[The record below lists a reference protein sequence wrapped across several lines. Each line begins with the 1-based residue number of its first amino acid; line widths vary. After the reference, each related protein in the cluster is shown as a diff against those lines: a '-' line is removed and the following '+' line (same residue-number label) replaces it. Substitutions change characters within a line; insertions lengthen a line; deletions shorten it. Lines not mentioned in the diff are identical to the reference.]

1 MQFQLVSKALTDAGF
16 PGFYLRLIT
25 LIRGKLMFNNPAIQN
40 LALLAGRIMLS
51 APFVMGGF
59 NKLMGFSSGGTQKYM
74 EAMGVPGILLPL
86 VIITELGF
94 GLMVLAGFK
103 ARFAAFML
111 AGFTLL
117 AGLLFHYK
125 PADAMQMVMFWK
137 NIAISGGFLAL
148 IAAGAGAYSVDGK
161 RGE

>member
-1 MQFQLVSKALTDAGF
+1 MLNS
-16 PGFYLRLIT
+16 
-25 LIRGKLMFNNPAIQN
+25 PAINN
-40 LALLAGRIMLS
+40 LALLAGRVLLS

-59 NKLMGFSSGGTQKYM
+59 NKLMGFGSGGTQKYM
-74 EAMGVPGILLPL
+74 EAMGVPGALLPL
-86 VIITELGF
+86 VILTELGF

-103 ARFAAFML
+103 TRIAAFAL

-125 PADAMQMVMFWK
+125 PADAMQMIMFWK
-137 NIAISGGFLAL
+137 NIAITGGFLSL
-148 IAAGAGAYSVDGK
+148 MAAGAGAYSVDGK

>member
-1 MQFQLVSKALTDAGF
+1 MLNSH
-16 PGFYLRLIT
+16 
-25 LIRGKLMFNNPAIQN
+25 AINN
-40 LALLAGRIMLS
+40 LALLAGRVLLS

-74 EAMGVPGILLPL
+74 EAMGVPGALLPL
-86 VIITELGF
+86 VILTELGF

-103 ARFAAFML
+103 TRIAAFAL

-125 PADAMQMVMFWK
+125 PADAMQMIMFWK
-137 NIAISGGFLAL
+137 NIAITGGFLSL
-148 IAAGAGAYSVDGK
+148 MAAGAGAYSVDGK

>member
-1 MQFQLVSKALTDAGF
+1 MLNSH
-16 PGFYLRLIT
+16 
-25 LIRGKLMFNNPAIQN
+25 AINN
-40 LALLAGRIMLS
+40 LALLAGRVLLS

-59 NKLMGFSSGGTQKYM
+59 NKLMGFGSGGTQKYM
-74 EAMGVPGILLPL
+74 EAMGVPGALLPL
-86 VIITELGF
+86 VILTELGF

-103 ARFAAFML
+103 TRIAAFAL

-125 PADAMQMVMFWK
+125 PADAMQMIMFWK
-137 NIAISGGFLAL
+137 NIAITGGFLSL
-148 IAAGAGAYSVDGK
+148 MAAGAGAYSVDGK

>member
-1 MQFQLVSKALTDAGF
+1 MLNS
-16 PGFYLRLIT
+16 
-25 LIRGKLMFNNPAIQN
+25 PAINN
-40 LALLAGRIMLS
+40 LALLAGRVLLS

-59 NKLMGFSSGGTQKYM
+59 NKLMGFGNGGTQKYM
-74 EAMGVPGILLPL
+74 EAMGVPGALLPL
-86 VIITELGF
+86 VILTELGF

-103 ARFAAFML
+103 TRIAAFAL

-125 PADAMQMVMFWK
+125 PADAMQMIMFWK
-137 NIAISGGFLAL
+137 NIAITGGFLSL
-148 IAAGAGAYSVDGK
+148 MAAGAGAYSVDGK

>member
-1 MQFQLVSKALTDAGF
+1 
-16 PGFYLRLIT
+16 
-25 LIRGKLMFNNPAIQN
+25 MFNNPAISN
-40 LALLAGRIMLS
+40 LALLVGRIMLS
-51 APFVMGGF
+51 ATFVMGGY
-59 NKLMGFSSGGTQKYM
+59 NKLMGFSGGGTAKYM
-74 EAMGVPGILLPL
+74 EANGVPGALLPL

-94 GLMVLAGFK
+94 GIMVLVGFK

-125 PADAMQMVMFWK
+125 PADAMQMTMFWK
-137 NIAISGGFLAL
+137 NVAITGGFLAL
-148 IAAGAGAYSVDGK
+148 MAAGAGAYSVDGR